1 MVEHSNGDRL
11 KIALLL
17 VGLGGLVTGLVLHV
31 AGRPDLAQT
40 VWFAGVVPILA
51 ALLVEILRS
60 LDTSPSALA
69 PAATQTSLPGVH
81 PK

>member
-1 MVEHSNGDRL
+1 MKPSNGDRL

-17 VGLGGLVTGLVLHV
+17 VGFGGLATGLILHI

-40 VWFAGVVPILA
+40 VCFAGVIPVLA
-51 ALLVEILRS
+51 ALLVEILRG
-60 LDTSPSALA
+60 LDTPPSASA
-69 PAATQTSLPGVH
+69 PVITQTSLPGVH

>member
-1 MVEHSNGDRL
+1 MEHSNGDRL

-17 VGLGGLVTGLVLHV
+17 VGFGGLATGLVLHV

-40 VWFAGVVPILA
+40 VWFAGVIPVLA
-51 ALLVEILRS
+51 ALLRS
-60 LDTSPSALA
+60 LCTPPSASA
-69 PAATQTSLPGVH
+69 PVITQTSLPGVH